1 MDLRRTLRMLALG
14 TLLTG
19 GLAAAA
25 AVFLLR
31 RPLPRTQG
39 RLSMPGLRSG
49 VEIIR
54 DRWGVPHI
62 YAANLHDLFFAV
74 GYAQAQDRLWQMEFS
89 RRAAS
94 GTLAELLGEP
104 ALEVDRLIRRIGFR
118 RAAARDWETVSDE
131 ERAMLEAY
139 SAGVNTY
146 IQRGRTPLEFTIL
159 RKRPAPRAPEDTLA
173 FQRFF
178 GWMLSGNWDGEVLR
192 SWTIER
198 FGADLMAEFEP
209 EYPAGGPLIVP
220 PGAEA
225 KGLPANLAK
234 EFLEEQ
240 LIGVAGQ

>member
-94 GTLAELLGEP
+94 GTLAELLGEG
-104 ALEVDRLIRRIGFR
+104 ALESDRLTRRAGFR
-118 RAAARDWETVSDE
+118 RVSEAEWPDAE
-131 ERAMLEAY
+131 PTEKAVLEA
-139 SAGVNTY
+139 
-146 IQRGRTPLEFTIL
+146 F
-159 RKRPAPRAPEDTLA
+159 
-173 FQRFF
+173 
-178 GWMLSGNWDGEVLR
+178 
-192 SWTIER
+192 
-198 FGADLMAEFEP
+198 
-209 EYPAGGPLIVP
+209 
-220 PGAEA
+220 
-225 KGLPANLAK
+225 
-234 EFLEEQ
+234 
-240 LIGVAGQ
+240 